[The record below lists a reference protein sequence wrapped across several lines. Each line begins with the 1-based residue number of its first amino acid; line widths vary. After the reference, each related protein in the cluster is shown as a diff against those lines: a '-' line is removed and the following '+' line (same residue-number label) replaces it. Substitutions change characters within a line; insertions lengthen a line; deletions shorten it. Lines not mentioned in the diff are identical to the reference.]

1 MDANNNEMTL
11 IVGEFE
17 KTIGQLIQVRNFPSF
32 SDYQSLLFLFA
43 IFYQLFGNLI
53 LYQFLSSSFS
63 LFFLIR
69 FTILLTISPLIQV
82 TNVLFFFLFYHSFFL
97 FSLRWKSHSLPYPL
111 LHYLFYSF
119 ILAFSLIAHYSP
131 PFFLFL
137 FRFTILCPFLIAPS

>member
-53 LYQFLSSSFS
+53 LYQFLSSAFS

-82 TNVLFFFLFYHSFFL
+82 TNVLFLFLFYHSFFL